1 MSFTRGGYKYSL
13 LSAIGHNGVKV
24 YEIYPGAVNEEKF
37 NRFVLK
43 KLIPIINAYPGNN
56 SVILL
61 DNIQF
66 HHNETFLNIVS
77 ELKALVL
84 FLPSYMPLLNL
95 MEYGF
100 RDIKA
105 IEVSKCVYG
114 EREGLESLIESISKI
129 ENKDYTPILKKIGYI
144 K

>member
-1 MSFTRGGYKYSL
+1 M
-13 LSAIGHNGVKV
+13 

>member
-1 MSFTRGGYKYSL
+1 M
-13 LSAIGHNGVKV
+13 
-24 YEIYPGAVNEEKF
+24 YEIHPRAVNEEKF

-43 KLIPIINAYPGNN
+43 KLLPIINAYPGNN

-66 HHNETFLNIVS
+66 HHNETFLNIAS
-77 ELKALVL
+77 ELKALVV
-84 FLPSYMPLLNL
+84 FLPSYMHLLNL

-105 IEVSKCVYG
+105 IEVSKCIYG
-114 EREGLESLIESISKI
+114 KREGLESLIQSISKI
-129 ENKDYTPILKKIGYI
+129 SKKIMHQY
-144 K
+144 

>member
-1 MSFTRGGYKYSL
+1 M
-13 LSAIGHNGVKV
+13 

-84 FLPSYMPLLNL
+84 FLPSYMPLLKL
-95 MEYGF
+95 MEYVF